1 MKHRLPLGAIHRRLR
16 VLGAINRPLLV
27 IALLALLSGLF
38 GQQLLHLYASDAA
51 QPSHLLVHNTAPT
64 PFLYRP
70 YYGNQT
76 IGQRTTSFFDHDKP
90 WYDYDGIFVR
100 YDGTRWTSN
109 DSITTCTGGVN
120 CYDGHNGYDLNLWF
134 EPVLSAASGTVIR
147 AGWYDPTNHESALG
161 LWAAV
166 DHGNGYVNVYGH
178 LSALEVYNGEQIG
191 TQWPIGTSGTTGSST
206 GPHLH
211 FGTYY
216 LPQWYA
222 TDPFGWTGNYADP
235 NIVPDNYLWVSNPGS
250 SYSAPD
256 LSKNGSAIY
265 PGAALVDDGAS
276 GWSSTGNWATATSST
291 DINGNLHYA
300 ATTSGSA
307 TATATWQPRLSSSG
321 YYEVGVFV
329 DDNHASSSWAPYTI
343 YSADPNNPNSQVSH
357 NVYVDESH
365 IGTFQGPYGWESTG
379 PQWIGLGV
387 YYFNAA
393 QNDRVTLSNTT
404 GENGLQVSADG
415 MEFAPV
421 TGVGGP
427 PPSPTP
433 TPTEPTP
440 TPTPTQP
447 HSTYQE
453 GFGPV
458 QALTNL
464 TPGLTVKENV
474 NVQNQGNFT
483 WPASGS
489 NAVTLSYYWLDSESK
504 PVSATIAGQSN
515 VTALPSDVAPGQTV
529 GLSLMVHAPA
539 LAGNYRLVI
548 DLQQQGKWFGSLGAT
563 PLTLPVTVAP
573 ILPKTYY
580 FAEGYTGSG
589 TTESLALTN
598 PSASAATVTITYY
611 YQGGASPRAHTYQLP
626 ALGHSVLNINQEAG
640 ANQSVSMI
648 VQSTRPIVAER
659 TMYTQKGS
667 FSAATDSLGSSFL
680 NTTWYF
686 AEGNTTS
693 GWNTLLSVLNPN
705 NQTVT
710 LSITYLLNGHAE
722 HGQSSS
728 FSVAARSRGTI
739 ILNNDLPNQQFG
751 MIVSASVPVLVER
764 PEYLVSGT
772 YHGGSALI
780 GATAPQSAWYFGD
793 GNTTPGFTEQLILTN
808 PSPNTASAQIRYL
821 TASGQVITQNV
832 SVPGY
837 TRLPVSVNSVV
848 SAALHATA
856 ITASAPIIAERQ
868 DFFTTLFD
876 GTIAG
881 STTVIGSNAPHD
893 SWYVASGNT
902 TTGHAD
908 YLAIGNPNNAAAQV
922 QVVYYLASGAPII
935 KTYSIPANSRLTIDM
950 ASDAGA
956 NVFGVAV
963 YSTIPIVTEQT
974 AFFNTNGANGG
985 YAAAGLGM

>member
-1 MKHRLPLGAIHRRLR
+1 MKHKLPLKSVVALMMT
-16 VLGAINRPLLV
+16 L
-27 IALLALLSGLF
+27 ALLASLSGPL
-38 GQQLLHLYASDAA
+38 GQRLLRLYASDTL
-51 QPSHLLVHNTAPT
+51 QPSHIITHNAAPT

-76 IGQRTTSFFDHDKP
+76 ISQRTTSFFDHDEP
-90 WYDYDGIFVR
+90 WYNYDGIFVR
-100 YDGTRWTSN
+100 YDGARWTSN

-147 AGWYDPTNHESALG
+147 AGWYDPTNHESAFG

-222 TDPFGWTGNYADP
+222 TDPFGWTGNYPDP

-256 LSKNGSAIY
+256 LSQNGSEVY
-265 PGAALVDDGAS
+265 PGSTMVDDGTS
-276 GWSSTGNWATATSST
+276 GWSSTGSWATATSST

-300 ATTSGSA
+300 ATTNGSA
-307 TATATWQPRLSSSG
+307 TATATWQPNLSASG

-343 YSADPNNPNSQVSH
+343 YSADPNNPNNQISH
-357 NVYVDESH
+357 TVYVDESH
-365 IGTFQGPYGWESTG
+365 IGTFQGPYGWENTG

-393 QNDRVTLSNTT
+393 QNDRVILSNAT
-404 GENGLQVSADG
+404 GEDGLQISADG

-421 TGVGGP
+421 SGMGN

-433 TPTEPTP
+433 TPTQLPSPTP
-440 TPTPTQP
+440 SPTPP
-447 HSTYQE
+447 HTAYQE

-458 QALTNL
+458 QALSSL
-464 TPGLTVKENV
+464 TPGETVKENV
-474 NVQNQGNFT
+474 TIQNRSNFT
-483 WPASGS
+483 WPAMGS
-489 NAVTLSYYWLDSESK
+489 DAVTLSYYWLDAQGK
-504 PVSATIAGQSN
+504 PVSAPIVGQSN
-515 VTALPSDVAPGQTV
+515 VTTLPSNVAPGQTI
-529 GLSLMVHAPA
+529 GLSLMIHTPA
-539 LAGNYRLVI
+539 LAGSYRLVI
-548 DLQQQGKWFGSLGAT
+548 DAQQQGQWFGALGAT
-563 PLTLPVTVAP
+563 PLTLSIAVAP

-580 FAEGYTGSG
+580 FAEGYTGTG
-589 TTESLALTN
+589 TTEYLALTN
-598 PSASAATVTITYY
+598 PATSAATVTITYY
-611 YQGGASPRAHTYQLP
+611 YQGGAAPLARTYQLP
-626 ALGHSVLNINQEAG
+626 ALSHSVLNINQEAG

-648 VQSTRPIVAER
+648 VQSTQPIAAER
-659 TMYTQKGS
+659 TMYTQKDS
-667 FSAATDSLGSSFL
+667 FSAAADSAGSSFL
-680 NTTWYF
+680 NSRWYF

-705 NQTVT
+705 NQAVT
-710 LSITYLLNGHAE
+710 LSIAYLLNGQIV
-722 HGQSSS
+722 HGKASS

-751 MIVSASVPVLVER
+751 MIVTASAPVLVER
-764 PEYLVSGT
+764 PEYLTTGT
-772 YHGGSALI
+772 YRGGSAVV
-780 GATAPQSAWYFGD
+780 GAPSPQSTWYFGG
-793 GNTTPGFTEQLILTN
+793 GNTTSGFREQLILTN
-808 PSPNTASAQIRYL
+808 PSFNAASAQIRYL
-821 TASGQVITQNV
+821 TASGQTITQNV

-837 TRLPVSVNSVV
+837 TRMPVNVNNVV

-868 DFFTTLFD
+868 DSFTTSFN
-876 GTIAG
+876 GPIAG
-881 STTVIGSNAPHD
+881 STTVMGSSAPHNN
-893 SWYVASGNT
+893 WYITSGNT

-908 YLAIGNPNNAAAQV
+908 YLAIGNLNNATAQV
-922 QVVYYLASGAPII
+922 QVVYYLPSGAPII

-950 ASDAGA
+950 SGDAGA
-956 NVFGVAV
+956 NTFGAAL

-974 AFFNTNGANGG
+974 AFFNANGSNGG
-985 YAAAGLGM
+985 YAAEGLGM

>member
-1 MKHRLPLGAIHRRLR
+1 MKHRLTLKS
-16 VLGAINRPLLV
+16 LV
-27 IALLALLSGLF
+27 ALMMTLALLASLSGLL
-38 GQQLLHLYASDAA
+38 GQRLLHLYASDAV
-51 QPSHLLVHNTAPT
+51 QPSHLLVHNTAPA

-90 WYDYDGIFVR
+90 WYDYDNIFVR
-100 YDGTRWTSN
+100 YDGSRWTSN

-147 AGWYDPTNHESALG
+147 AGWYDPTNHESAFG

-216 LPQWYA
+216 LSQWYA
-222 TDPFGWTGNYADP
+222 TDPFGWTGNYPDP

-256 LSKNGSAIY
+256 LSQNGSAIY
-265 PGAALVDDGAS
+265 PGATLVDDGTS
-276 GWSSTGNWATATSST
+276 DWSSTGSWATATSST

-321 YYEVGVFV
+321 YYEIGVFV

-357 NVYVDESH
+357 TVYVDESH

-393 QNDRVTLSNTT
+393 QNDHVTLSNAT
-404 GENGLQVSADG
+404 GETGLQVSADG

-421 TGVGGP
+421 SGVGNP
-427 PPSPTP
+427 
-433 TPTEPTP
+433 PTP

-447 HSTYQE
+447 TPTPTQPHATYQE
-453 GFGPV
+453 SFGPV
-458 QALTNL
+458 QALSSL
-464 TPGLTVKENV
+464 TPGVTIKENV
-474 NVQNQGNFT
+474 TIQNQGNFT

-489 NAVTLSYYWLDSESK
+489 NAVTLSYYWLDSQGK
-504 PVSATIAGQSN
+504 PISASIAGQSN
-515 VTALPSDVAPGQTV
+515 VTTLPSDVAPGQSI

-539 LAGNYRLVI
+539 LAGSYRLVI
-548 DLQQQGKWFGSLGAT
+548 DAQQQGQWFGSLGAT
-563 PLTLPVTVAP
+563 PLTLPVTVTP
-573 ILPKTYY
+573 ILSKTYY
-580 FAEGYTGSG
+580 FAEGYTGTG
-589 TTESLALTN
+589 TTEYLSLTN
-598 PSASAATVTITYY
+598 PAASAATVAITYY
-611 YQGGASPRAHTYQLP
+611 YQGGATPQTRSYQLP

-648 VQSTRPIVAER
+648 VQSTQPIVAER

-680 NTTWYF
+680 NNTWYF

-693 GWNTLLSVLNPN
+693 GWNSLLSVLNPN
-705 NQTVT
+705 NQAVT
-710 LSITYLLNGHAE
+710 LSVTYLLNGHAE

-728 FSVAARSRGTI
+728 FSVSARSRGTI

-751 MIVSASVPVLVER
+751 MIVSASAPVLVER
-764 PEYLVSGT
+764 PEYLTSGT
-772 YHGGSALI
+772 YRGGSAVV
-780 GATAPQSAWYFGD
+780 GAPSPRSAWYFGG
-793 GNTTPGFTEQLILTN
+793 GNTTSGFSEQLILTN
-808 PSPNTASAQIRYL
+808 PSPNAVSAQIRYL
-821 TASGQVITQNV
+821 TTSGQTITQNV

-837 TRLPVSVNSVV
+837 TRLPINVNDVV
-848 SAALHATA
+848 SASLHSTA

-868 DFFTTLFD
+868 DSFTTTFD
-876 GTIAG
+876 GTIVG
-881 STTVIGSNAPHD
+881 STTVMGSSAPHT

-902 TTGHAD
+902 TTDHAD
-908 YLAIGNPNNAAAQV
+908 YLAIGNPNEATAPV
-922 QVVYYLASGAPII
+922 QVIYYLASGAPII
-935 KTYSIPANSRLTIDM
+935 KTYSIPPNSRQTIDM
-950 ASDAGA
+950 SGDAGA
-956 NVFGVAV
+956 NAFGVAI
-963 YSTIPIVTEQT
+963 YSTIPIMTEQT
-974 AFFNTNGANGG
+974 AFFNANGANGG
-985 YAAAGLGM
+985 YTAEGLGM